1 MIERTALLG
10 AKTNAARGL
19 NGKRGPHIAARH
31 PVRGRRREP
40 RGIAH
45 QPLLRRQHSARR
57 KALVAASITPE
68 RDDRIV
74 VAHRGNDPLELLLSV
89 AMAMR
94 EFREIA
100 MGERSE
106 EHTSELQ
113 SLMRISYAVFCLN
126 KKKTT

>member
-68 RDDRIV
+68 RDDRIM

-89 AMAMR
+89 ALAMR
-94 EFREIA
+94 EFRAIA
-100 MGERSE
+100 MGEGDRKSVG
-106 EHTSELQ
+106 SGKRVWVRVYLGGG
-113 SLMRISYAVFCLN
+113 R
-126 KKKTT
+126 